1 MEVINVRSDNYSS
14 IKKMRRHLNDP
25 KNIIVIAILADWCG
39 ACQQFKPIWHSTV
52 KKYMSNRSSS
62 QKNKK
67 LILATIQDSAL
78 QELNMGNVQGFPTIR
93 VIKNKKILHEK
104 LGGMDEFDLMNYIKQ
119 AQKRCITISPKIR
132 NSRSQVRKGKR
143 ARRNRKTSKGKTSK
157 SKTSKGNTRTKS
169 KRMTRRIKRI

>member
-132 NSRSQVRKGKR
+132 NSRSQVRKGKQ
-143 ARRNRKTSKGKTSK
+143 ARRNRKTSK